1 MGEYCR
7 HSLCSVP
14 CKYSASPGLHQNHT
28 SDTYGSN
35 TYGSYTVSTVSYT
48 LSHTVSLAPA
58 PDLSLLTLASCP
70 LP

>member
-35 TYGSYTVSTVSYT
+35 TYGSDTYG
-48 LSHTVSLAPA
+48 SHTVSLALA
-58 PDLSLLTLASCP
+58 PDLSLLTLASSP

>member
-14 CKYSASPGLHQNHT
+14 CKYSASPGFHQNHS
-28 SDTYGSN
+28 SDTYGFD
-35 TYGSYTVSTVSYT
+35 TFGSYTVSTVS
-48 LSHTVSLAPA
+48 TVSPA
-58 PDLSLLTLASCP
+58 PDMSLLTLASCP